1 MTTTHYTIKDNNI
14 SNTHSFYS
22 PSLGTSIL
30 VNDDVFN
37 DIRNEEIEPELSSC
51 YRVFLT
57 SILVSDKLQE

>member
-14 SNTHSFYS
+14 RNTHSFYS

-51 YRVFLT
+51 YRVFQT